1 MSAGINADSA
11 YDGHAVVGKD
21 RATVASKEGSLSYVR
36 PLGRRDRQSPWK
48 PYLVPNPLPHNLSP
62 HPTPFIPISVSKPLA
77 KVKLEHW
84 RRSGDDNFHFKVD
97 GIKLFPFHVA
107 TGERWGEANLL
118 FIRGGLNQQGFG
130 PYPKPY
136 FSSQYVSEICLLTGH
151 LYTHESH
158 EQQSWFA
165 LSGHKNR
172 NATVY
177 PNEMQHGSGNTYVLS
192 QLCFLDF
199 SFLHKSSFSCGEI
212 SKSIRTLWHSVSK
225 NCMFY
230 K

>member
-21 RATVASKEGSLSYVR
+21 RARVASKEGSLSYVR

-48 PYLVPNPLPHNLSP
+48 PYLFPNPHHHHLSP
-62 HPTPFIPISVSKPLA
+62 HPLYPNLS
-77 KVKLEHW
+77 EQ
-84 RRSGDDNFHFKVD
+84 
-97 GIKLFPFHVA
+97 A
-107 TGERWGEANLL
+107 TGRGEVRALKMERRWQLSHQSWWDKVIFLSCCNWWTLGWSKFA
-118 FIRGGLNQQGFG
+118 FFRGGLNQQGFG
-130 PYPKPY
+130 PYPKLY

-151 LYTHESH
+151 FYTHESY

-199 SFLHKSSFSCGEI
+199 SFLYKGSFSCGEI
-212 SKSIRTLWHSVSK
+212 SKSIRTLWHSVG
-225 NCMFY
+225 NNFMFY